1 MQASLKNLTQQL
13 QDPVKAVIALVVVA
27 ILGFFLFKRM
37 REGNQNQDAE
47 SGTVHK
53 KKPPAKVVHK

>member
-1 MQASLKNLTQQL
+1 MQALLKNLTQQL

-37 REGNQNQDAE
+37 REGNQNQDGE
-47 SGTVHK
+47 SGTAHK
-53 KKPPAKVVHK
+53 KKPTMVPT